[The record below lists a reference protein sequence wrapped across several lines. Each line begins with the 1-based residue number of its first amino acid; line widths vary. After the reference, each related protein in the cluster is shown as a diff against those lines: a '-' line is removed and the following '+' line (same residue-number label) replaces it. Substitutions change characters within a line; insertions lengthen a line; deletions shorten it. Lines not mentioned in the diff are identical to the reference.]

1 VALIA
6 AGIVFSAMAEPAL
19 AKKHKNQNNNA
30 TSQPANNENT
40 DNPDGSAAPA
50 EQTAPD
56 AVAQAE
62 AALNAVIRRLTAAFE
77 SSDKFKAALQDLD
90 QSQLAYDDAVKPVLV
105 DLANNAN
112 YQTTI
117 QQSEDTAKA
126 IDAARQ
132 SDAPDQ
138 NIGDLA
144 QHAMELRM
152 EAAKIKNDALA
163 ANPDVVAAKTKLT
176 TAGATL
182 RQLRQDFLTSM
193 KNDPD
198 YIAAKQALD
207 QARGNAA
214 NSASRFAVASPG
226 TQPASDGNP

>member
-1 VALIA
+1 MEPMISPRATPWRWYNVCVRSRRTWTVALIA

-90 QSQLAYDDAVKPVLV
+90 QSQLAYDDEVKPVLV

-117 QQSEDTAKA
+117 QQSED
-126 IDAARQ
+126 
-132 SDAPDQ
+132 
-138 NIGDLA
+138 
-144 QHAMELRM
+144 
-152 EAAKIKNDALA
+152 
-163 ANPDVVAAKTKLT
+163 
-176 TAGATL
+176 
-182 RQLRQDFLTSM
+182 
-193 KNDPD
+193 
-198 YIAAKQALD
+198 
-207 QARGNAA
+207 
-214 NSASRFAVASPG
+214 
-226 TQPASDGNP
+226 